1 MGKPPILIC
10 DDEEKVVEVIRA
22 YLHREGYETAA
33 AYTGRQCLE
42 QFRKFNPAL
51 LILDI
56 MIPEGDGFFV
66 CQEIRKESNIPI
78 IMLTARGEESDRV
91 LGLEIGA
98 DDYVIKPFSPRELTA
113 RVKATLRRREWDA
126 TVQKEERIS
135 YGDLVIDHR
144 QRRVFV
150 NKQEIPLT
158 PKEFDLLVLMA
169 ESPSRVFSRDLL
181 YEMVWGNDALGDVR
195 TVDVHM
201 TRLRSKIEEKS
212 KYRYLHT
219 VWGIG
224 YRFEETKR

>member
-1 MGKPPILIC
+1 MKKRRILIC
-10 DDEEKVVEVIRA
+10 DDEEKVVQLIQV

-42 QFRKFNPAL
+42 KVSQFRPDL

-66 CQEIRKESNIPI
+66 CQEIRKESNLPI

-98 DDYVIKPFSPRELTA
+98 DDYVVKPFSPRELTA

-126 TVQKEERIS
+126 TSKPDRMN
-135 YGDLVIDHR
+135 YGDLVLDKKE
-144 QRRVFV
+144 RRVFV
-150 NKQEIPLT
+150 AGQEVPLT
-158 PKEFDLLVLMA
+158 PKEFDLLALMA
-169 ESPSRVFSRDLL
+169 ASPSRVFSRDLL
-181 YEMVWGNDALGDVR
+181 YEIVWGNDALGDVR
-195 TVDVHM
+195 TVDVHL
-201 TRLRSKIEEKS
+201 TRLRSKIEERS
-212 KYRYLHT
+212 DYRYLHT

-224 YRFEETKR
+224 YRFEVKQK

>member
-1 MGKPPILIC
+1 MGKPRILIC
-10 DDEEKVVEVIRA
+10 DDEEKVVELIRA
-22 YLHREGYETAA
+22 YLHREGYETEA
-33 AYTGRQCLE
+33 AYTGKQCLE
-42 QFRKFNPAL
+42 LFRKFQPSL

-66 CQEIRKESNIPI
+66 CREIRKESNIPI

-126 TVQKEERIS
+126 SVNTERLI
-135 YGDLVIDHR
+135 YADLMIDPAA
-144 QRRVFV
+144 RRVFV
-150 NKQEIPLT
+150 AGKEIPLT

-169 ESPSRVFSRDLL
+169 KSPSRVFNRDLL
-181 YEMVWGNDALGDVR
+181 YEIVWGNEALGDVR

-201 TRLRSKIEEKS
+201 TRLRSKIEARS

-224 YRFEETKR
+224 YRFEEKPR